1 MGRNHLIAIAPAGG
15 TTGASDPWRD
25 GGVAAVSRR

>member
-1 MGRNHLIAIAPAGG
+1 MGRNQLIAIAPDGG
-15 TTGASDPWRD
+15 MTGASDPRRN